1 MVVVGVVVDVVGVV
15 LGVVV
20 VVRVVVCKVAM
31 VHVIDEHF
39 GSVVGGLMLV

>member
-1 MVVVGVVVDVVGVV
+1 MVVVGSVVDVVGIV
-15 LGVVV
+15 LGVV
-20 VVRVVVCKVAM
+20 VVRVVVCNVAV